1 MDLGISDRGALVLG
15 GSQGLG
21 LSCAKALAE
30 EGVRV
35 VVNGRDA
42 SRGAEVAEA
51 LGPSARFVAGDVS
64 DAAERRRI
72 VEEAHAI
79 IAGPIP
85 ILVTNAGG
93 PPPGP
98 FETHDHAVWQRA
110 LETNMLAAI
119 DFARQLL
126 PDMVSGGFGRI
137 VNITSFTVREPYPNM
152 GLATGVRA
160 GLTGAMAALAR
171 EVADKGVTV
180 NNLLPGLMDTGAL
193 RRVYAAQSKQFGI
206 SEDEAKTKMAE
217 SVPMRRLGL
226 AEDFG
231 PACAFLCSRHASYIT
246 GQNLTVDGGLVR
258 SLL

>member
-1 MDLGISDRGALVLG
+1 MDMGLDGRRALVLG

-21 LSCAKALAE
+21 LACARALAA
-30 EGVRV
+30 EGARV
-35 VVNGRDA
+35 VLNGRDA
-42 SRGAEVAEA
+42 DKARHAAEA
-51 LGPSARFVAGDVS
+51 IDALWVAGDVS
-64 DAAERRRI
+64 TPESRARI
-72 VEEAHAI
+72 FDEARDKLGGI
-79 IAGPIP
+79 D

-98 FETHDHAVWQRA
+98 FGNHGHETWLSA
-110 LETNMLAAI
+110 LETNMLSAI
-119 DFARQLL
+119 DFVRMAL
-126 PDMVSGGFGRI
+126 PGMVQDGFGRI

-160 GLTGAMAALAR
+160 GLTGTMAALAR

-193 RRVYAAQSKQFGI
+193 ERVYAAQSKAQGI
-206 SEDEAKTKMAE
+206 STAEAKANMAR
-217 SVPMRRLGL
+217 SIPMQRLGL

-246 GQNLTVDGGLVR
+246 GQNLTIDGGLVR